1 MGAFENPIHRMINK
15 NIALVLSSGG
25 ARGIAHIGVINE
37 LIRQGYQITSIS
49 GSSIGALVGGI
60 YATGQLPVFEEW
72 MRSLSKRDV
81 LGLVDFTFSFSGI
94 IKGEK
99 VLAEIKKMIPDRK
112 IEKLKIPFVAVA
124 TDVINEQEVI
134 FDSGSLYNAIRASIA
149 IPTVITPFNYKG
161 KQLVDGGVL
170 NPIPIDKIK
179 RNQDDILVVVDL
191 ASENSAESRI
201 ERKIKNRARNHKYI
215 SKLEDKFNYYIPK
228 IKEDNEDKLG
238 YLDLLNRTTSLM
250 VQRISMLTLE
260 KYQPDILIKISKNAF
275 GTYEFYKSKEII
287 ELGVSETKKAIKI
300 YKSKQK
306 I

>member
-1 MGAFENPIHRMINK
+1 MINK

-112 IEKLKIPFVAVA
+112 IEELNIPYVAVA

>member
-1 MGAFENPIHRMINK
+1 MKNK

-112 IEKLKIPFVAVA
+112 IEELNIPYVAVA

>member
-1 MGAFENPIHRMINK
+1 MINK